1 MKMII
6 RLMLT
11 VITKLKNIIKLNKYL
26 YKVTIK
32 KMVFQTIITKCSY
45 NKVDS
50 KILIYLQNKQ
60 KTQKDI
66 IINLQERKEQQEEGK
81 TTVKIH

>member
-11 VITKLKNIIKLNKYL
+11 VIIKPKNIIKLNKYL

-50 KILIYLQNKQ
+50 KILIYQQNKQ